1 VASRE
6 PERKPRL
13 MLIHRAHYQ
22 RFMNVQ
28 EVAKAAEAAGFEAVV
43 RDPHGDAAWTSW
55 PAT

>member
-1 VASRE
+1 
-6 PERKPRL
+6 